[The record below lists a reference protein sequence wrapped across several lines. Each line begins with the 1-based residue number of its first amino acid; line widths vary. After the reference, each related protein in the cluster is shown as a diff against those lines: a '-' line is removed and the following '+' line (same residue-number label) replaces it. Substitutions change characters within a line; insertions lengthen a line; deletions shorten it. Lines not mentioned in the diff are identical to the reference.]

1 MASIVKRGDYQFQA
15 TVRRKGY
22 PRQCKTFESE
32 KEAKDWA
39 KVIESEMIRR
49 VFIDRSELERTT
61 LGELLERYK
70 SEVTGTKIGERQE
83 RSRIK
88 RWLAHPLSNR
98 TLASLRAVDFS
109 QYRDERL
116 KEVGPNTVR
125 LELSLIRAVFDYA
138 RRGWGVPVKNLIA
151 DIKMPELPAGRK
163 RRLVGDEEKALL
175 KAASEARSHPL
186 QLCAAIELAIETG
199 LREGRLAALRW
210 DQVDFPNLVIW
221 ILTKAKKNEQELAAV
236 PLSERAE
243 EILRSLPRD
252 TGGSVF
258 GGAFPTAQ
266 ALGSAF
272 RRARDRAGLEN
283 LTFHDLRHE
292 AASRLAPR
300 VQAHTLAKLMTWKT
314 LQMAMRYYNPTPDE
328 LVEAVRRRAG

>member
-32 KEAKDWA
+32 KDAKDWA

-61 LGELLERYK
+61 LGELLERYQGQ
-70 SEVTGTKIGERQE
+70 VTITKIGERQE

-88 RWLAHPLSNR
+88 RWLAHPLSHR

-109 QYRDERL
+109 QYRDARL
-116 KEVGPNTVR
+116 KDVGPNTVR
-125 LELSLIRAVFDYA
+125 LELSLISAVFDHA
-138 RRGWGVPVKNLIA
+138 RKDWGMPVKNLIA
-151 DIKMPELPAGRK
+151 DITLPKLPPGRK
-163 RRLVGDEEKALL
+163 RRLLGDEEEALL
-175 KAASEARSHPL
+175 KAASEARAHPL

-210 DQVDFPNLVIW
+210 DQVDFTNLVIW
-221 ILTKAKKNEQELAAV
+221 VQTKGEKHKQERAAV
-236 PLSERAE
+236 PLTVRAE
-243 EILRSLPRD
+243 EILRSLPKD
-252 TGGSVF
+252 NGGSVF

-300 VQAHTLAKLMTWKT
+300 VQAPTLAKLMTWKT
-314 LQMAMRYYNPTPDE
+314 LQMAMRYYNPKPEE
-328 LVEAVRRRAG
+328 LVEAVRRSAG